1 MKLFKYFFILLIGA
15 FLGANA
21 LHAQNVLAKPNP
33 PRLVVDAAG
42 ILNANEIASLEQK
55 LVAFDDSSSNQISVV
70 IIPTLDGNAIDEYA
84 NKLVPNPKYK
94 HFDLSTVAVNPKILS
109 SLPFDNNNNL
119 RLPD

>member
-1 MKLFKYFFILLIGA
+1 MKLFKFLFILFIGA

-21 LHAQNVLAKPNP
+21 LHAQNVLSKPNP

-70 IIPTLDGNAIDEYA
+70 ILPTLDGNAIDEYA
-84 NKLVPNPKYK
+84 NKLFRACLKK
-94 HFDLSTVAVNPKILS
+94 EKECI
-109 SLPFDNNNNL
+109 
-119 RLPD
+119 